1 MTITQCL
8 ECLPRLKVLDV
19 SSNVVE
25 QVAGLEGLHQLQD
38 LWLNDN
44 RIASLQQLQPAA
56 RSFAGATLT
65 CLYISGNP
73 CMSVSGRATVLGLF
87 PNLQQLDDQVI

>member
-1 MTITQCL
+1 M
-8 ECLPRLKVLDV
+8 
-19 SSNVVE
+19 SSNMVE

-44 RIASLQQLQPAA
+44 RIASLQLLQPAA
-56 RSFAGATLT
+56 RSHAGATLT

-73 CMSVSGRATVLGLF
+73 CMSVHGRAEVLRLF
-87 PNLQQLDDQVI
+87 PHLQQLDDVMT